1 MTFDL
6 TPLSNF
12 LAVGPV
18 QAAMACQLC
27 LVRASDNLLIKAEG
41 TDSLEAMLTQALGEG
56 HGVTYSEFN
65 WVVTLNDPTKVLAI
79 GVINDGNT
87 RLVVPTL

>member
-1 MTFDL
+1 MQFDL
-6 TPLSNF
+6 YPISNF

-27 LVRASDNLLIKAEG
+27 LVKTDGNLLVKSEG
-41 TDSLEAMLTQALGEG
+41 TDSLEALFTQALGEN
-56 HGVTYSEFN
+56 HGVTYTEFN

-79 GVINDGNT
+79 GVSNGSDT